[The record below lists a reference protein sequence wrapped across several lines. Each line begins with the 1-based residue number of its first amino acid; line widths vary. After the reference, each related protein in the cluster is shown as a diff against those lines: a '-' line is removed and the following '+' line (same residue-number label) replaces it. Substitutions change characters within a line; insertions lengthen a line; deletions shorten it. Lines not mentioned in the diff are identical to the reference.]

1 MFGGGLLGGLLG
13 LAVGEDT
20 EAERRQREDTPEI
33 HGQRQD
39 RERQL
44 RHIALREKLTEATR
58 NETASA
64 ATPIQLDRDEMVDIR
79 RRVDEEMPLELAPPR
94 YLELTEDAQITPDG
108 EISDLTAAPPAAAAA
123 EEAVPPT
130 AAASPPAPAAAAT
143 QPVAQPQVEPA
154 QTEAPESTAVEE
166 ESPGTAGARGGPSL
180 LRTGAAALAGGVI
193 GARLADR
200 DGDREPDHDDEMN
213 PQDEEAAR
221 RIFAA
226 ASEVD
231 IDVLSRRL
239 WSRLRREL
247 RTELLVDRERAG
259 SLADIR

>member
-1 MFGGGLLGGLLG
+1 M
-13 LAVGEDT
+13 
-20 EAERRQREDTPEI
+20 
-33 HGQRQD
+33 
-39 RERQL
+39 L
-44 RHIALREKLTEATR
+44 R
-58 NETASA
+58 
-64 ATPIQLDRDEMVDIR
+64 
-79 RRVDEEMPLELAPPR
+79 
-94 YLELTEDAQITPDG
+94 
-108 EISDLTAAPPAAAAA
+108 APPAAAPA
-123 EEAVPPT
+123 EETATPT
-130 AAASPPAPAAAAT
+130 ATPTPPAAAA
-143 QPVAQPQVEPA
+143 PAAEPEAQPQVEPA

-166 ESPGTAGARGGPSL
+166 ESPGTAGARRGPSL
-180 LRTGAAALAGGVI
+180 LQTGAVALAGGAI

-200 DGDREPDHDDEMN
+200 DGGREPDYDDEMN

-226 ASEVD
+226 ATEVD